1 MKNRPHYLRL
11 LLCFTALFVT
21 IIDSKTAITSASS
34 GIEMCLR
41 TIIPSLFPAMI
52 LCDMLVQNLSTLNL
66 HMIST
71 FETMCNLPTGS
82 GGIFISGLLG
92 GYPIGAKLI
101 AQHYNSG
108 NISKNKAQILLK
120 YCSNAGPAFIFGLC
134 GPLFP
139 NLGYPLALWLI
150 HITASL
156 FVAKNTGRGSSE
168 PKLPAKKQ
176 PYSITQS
183 IQNCTLTMAFICSWI
198 IIFRVMI
205 GFIVKWFLWRL
216 PEATHAFIIGSL
228 ELSNGIYLLK
238 STSEIGLKFILCS
251 FMLAC
256 GGTCIL
262 LQTKQVIGALSIKPY
277 LAGKATQT
285 AISIALS
292 IIFVSLLKK
301 SIPLNAVLLI
311 LISLLLLVISLDN
324 VKKYVAFSFKMIYNK
339 TNTSA
344 R

>member
-1 MKNRPHYLRL
+1 
-11 LLCFTALFVT
+11 
-21 IIDSKTAITSASS
+21 
-34 GIEMCLR
+34 
-41 TIIPSLFPAMI
+41 
-52 LCDMLVQNLSTLNL
+52 
-66 HMIST
+66 
-71 FETMCNLPTGS
+71 
-82 GGIFISGLLG
+82 
-92 GYPIGAKLI
+92 
-101 AQHYNSG
+101 
-108 NISKNKAQILLK
+108 
-120 YCSNAGPAFIFGLC
+120 
-134 GPLFP
+134 
-139 NLGYPLALWLI
+139 
-150 HITASL
+150 
-156 FVAKNTGRGSSE
+156 
-168 PKLPAKKQ
+168 
-176 PYSITQS
+176 
-183 IQNCTLTMAFICSWI
+183 
-198 IIFRVMI
+198 MI

-216 PEATHAFIIGSL
+216 PETTHAFIIGSL

-238 STSEIGLKFILCS
+238 STSEIGLKFIMCS

-285 AISIALS
+285 AVSITLS